1 MNRILGLKIDVDTY
15 QGMRRG
21 VPRLLSLLRQEGL
34 RATFFLSIGP
44 DASGRAMLQ
53 ILKNPSFLKKMVRT
67 RAASLYGFRT
77 ALYGTLLPSP
87 LIALS
92 FPDLVCQ
99 IMAEGHEVQFHAW
112 DHRRW
117 QDELAVRPEAW
128 IRDWFRQ
135 GIEGFESLTGK
146 RPASFGA
153 PAWLI
158 DDRVLSLVR
167 DLHLDYLSCTRAK
180 EPFIH
185 EGTDLVEL
193 PSDLPCFEE
202 TGLKEG
208 ERKILAGLAE
218 GRNPRSPRPCGS
230 RRRTDERKLR
240 PSHSRREKA
249 GLSSPAPVRY
259 LSYSGSE
266 KPDHQTLPP
275 ATPLGSIR
283 SVCRLTRTILLMPVR
298 NRAKKM
304 VDRKVF
310 S

>member
-1 MNRILGLKIDVDTY
+1 VTRILGLKIDVDTY

-44 DASGRAMLQ
+44 DASGRAVLQ
-53 ILKNPSFLKKMVRT
+53 ILKNPHFLKKMVRT

-87 LIALS
+87 KIALS
-92 FPDLVCQ
+92 FPDLVRQ

-128 IRDWFRQ
+128 IRDWFRR
-135 GIEGFESLTGK
+135 GLEGFESLTGR

-185 EGTDLVEL
+185 EGTDLVEI

-202 TGLKEG
+202 TGIEEG

-218 GRNPRSPRPCGS
+218 GGIHVLPVHAEVEGGRMSENFVRLIHAAKKLDYRLLPLCDIHPLLDRENLIT
-230 RRRTDERKLR
+230 RRFRLQL
-240 PSHSRREKA
+240 
-249 GLSSPAPVRY
+249 LS
-259 LSYSGSE
+259 G
-266 KPDHQTLPP
+266 
-275 ATPLGSIR
+275 R
-283 SVCRLTRTILLMPVR
+283 SVPCAV
-298 NRAKKM
+298 
-304 VDRKVF
+304 
-310 S
+310 

>member
-21 VPRLLSLLRQEGL
+21 VPRLLSLLRQEGVK
-34 RATFFLSIGP
+34 ATFYLSIGP
-44 DASGRAMLQ
+44 DASGRAVLQ
-53 ILKNPSFLKKMVRT
+53 ILKNPRFLKKMVRT

-87 LIALS
+87 KIALS
-92 FPDLVCQ
+92 FPDLVRQ

-128 IRDWFRQ
+128 IRDWFRR
-135 GIEGFESLTGK
+135 GIEGFENLTGR

-185 EGTDLVEL
+185 EGTDLVEI

-202 TGLKEG
+202 TGIEEG
-208 ERKILAGLAE
+208 ERKILASLAE
-218 GRNPRSPRPCGS
+218 GGIHVLPVHAEVEGGLMSENFVRLIHAVKKLDYCFLPLCHIHPLLDRKNLIA
-230 RRRTDERKLR
+230 RRFRLQL
-240 PSHSRREKA
+240 
-249 GLSSPAPVRY
+249 LS
-259 LSYSGSE
+259 G
-266 KPDHQTLPP
+266 
-275 ATPLGSIR
+275 R
-283 SVCRLTRTILLMPVR
+283 SVPCAV
-298 NRAKKM
+298 
-304 VDRKVF
+304 
-310 S
+310 